1 MIGVFDSGI
10 GGVTVLKELLKILPH
25 EKFIYYSD
33 SLNNPYGDKSFDELK
48 KIVFKVVDTLI
59 EKNCKIIVIACN
71 TASTLSTCL
80 RGKYSTPI
88 VAIEPAYKM
97 IYDNDFSEKTL
108 VMATKATINSDKF
121 QQLYHKYDN
130 HNTTLL
136 SCSGLADLVEEGNQ
150 KKIDNYL
157 KNTLM
162 PYRGVK
168 CVVLGCTHY
177 PLIKENIRKVLGDV
191 KFYDG
196 SVGVSKQT
204 RKILLEKDLINENGD
219 TYVQFIDSSNDLKKK
234 KRFFSLLGD
243 LKF

>member
-10 GGVTVLKELLKILPH
+10 GGVTVLKELLKILPR

-71 TASTLSTCL
+71 TASTLSACL
-80 RGKYSTPI
+80 REKYSTPI

-136 SCSGLADLVEEGNQ
+136 SCSGQ
-150 KKIDNYL
+150 
-157 KNTLM
+157 
-162 PYRGVK
+162 
-168 CVVLGCTHY
+168 
-177 PLIKENIRKVLGDV
+177 LI
-191 KFYDG
+191 
-196 SVGVSKQT
+196 
-204 RKILLEKDLINENGD
+204 
-219 TYVQFIDSSNDLKKK
+219 
-234 KRFFSLLGD
+234 
-243 LKF
+243 

>member
-48 KIVFKVVDTLI
+48 KIVFRVVDILI
-59 EKNCKIIVIACN
+59 DNNCKIIVIACN

-80 RGKYSTPI
+80 REKYSIPI

-97 IYDNDFSEKTL
+97 IYD
-108 VMATKATINSDKF
+108 
-121 QQLYHKYDN
+121 KYDN

-136 SCSGLADLVEEGNQ
+136 SCSGLADLVETGDQE
-150 KKIDNYL
+150 KIDNYL

-204 RKILLEKDLINENGD
+204 RKILLEKDLINEDGD

>member
-1 MIGVFDSGI
+1 
-10 GGVTVLKELLKILPH
+10 
-25 EKFIYYSD
+25 
-33 SLNNPYGDKSFDELK
+33 
-48 KIVFKVVDTLI
+48 
-59 EKNCKIIVIACN
+59 
-71 TASTLSTCL
+71 
-80 RGKYSTPI
+80 
-88 VAIEPAYKM
+88 
-97 IYDNDFSEKTL
+97 
-108 VMATKATINSDKF
+108 MATKATINSDKF

-136 SCSGLADLVEEGNQ
+136 SCSGLADLVETGDQE
-150 KKIDNYL
+150 KIDNYL

-204 RKILLEKDLINENGD
+204 RKILLEKDLNVLLDGVEERKTYICKLNEIYQNG
-219 TYVQFIDSSNDLKKK
+219 N
-234 KRFFSLLGD
+234 
-243 LKF
+243 KFQLWRSCICNCGKYIFAIFTGNTNSIIS

>member
-10 GGVTVLKELLKILPH
+10 GGVSVLKELLKILPH

-59 EKNCKIIVIACN
+59 DNNCKIIVIACN

-80 RGKYSTPI
+80 REKYSIPI
-88 VAIEPAYKM
+88 VSIEQAYIM
-97 IYDNDFSEKTL
+97 IFDIYFLEKTL

-136 SCSGLADLVEEGNQ
+136 SCSGLADLVETGDQE
-150 KKIDNYL
+150 KIDNYL

-204 RKILLEKDLINENGD
+204 RKILLEK
-219 TYVQFIDSSNDLKKK
+219 V
-234 KRFFSLLGD
+234 
-243 LKF
+243 